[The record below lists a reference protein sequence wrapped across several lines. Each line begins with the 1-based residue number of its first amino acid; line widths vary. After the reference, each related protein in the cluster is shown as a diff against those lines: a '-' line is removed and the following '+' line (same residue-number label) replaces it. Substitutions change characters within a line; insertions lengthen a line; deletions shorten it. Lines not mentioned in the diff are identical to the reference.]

1 MFKTGDMAVYPAH
14 GVGIIEAIEEKEV
27 SGNRQSFYVLRVT
40 GNGMTI
46 MIPTKNASSI
56 GLRKIV
62 SSDDVE
68 HIFDILRSKEGQPVD
83 FHPWNRRYKEYM
95 EKIKTG
101 SLLEVAV
108 VLKELFILKL
118 EKTLSF
124 GEKRMLDI
132 AKALLVN
139 ELSVA
144 MSVAEHVVEEDIKQ
158 IFV

>member
-14 GVGIIEAIEEKEV
+14 GVGIIEAIEDKEL
-27 SGNRQSFYVLRVT
+27 SGNIQSFYIMRVT

-46 MIPTKNASSI
+46 MIPTKNAMSI

-62 SSDDVE
+62 SSDDIDQ
-68 HIFDILRSKEGQPVD
+68 IFDILRSKEDQSGD

-108 VLKELFILKL
+108 VLKELFMLKL

-124 GEKRMLDI
+124 GEKRMLEI
-132 AKALLVN
+132 AKSLIVK
-139 ELSVA
+139 ELSIA
-144 MSVAEHVVEEDIKQ
+144 MSVAEHVVEDDIEQ
-158 IFV
+158 IFA